1 MGPGHP
7 GAAAGRPGKVESDEL
22 PPEISTE
29 KWPWKGV
36 QWNLTYAGFLGYI
49 FAITTYRFPIGD
61 VSIVCA
67 LVGLL
72 MQREKV
78 RVPKFLLGLGALI
91 LWAMVG
97 YSMTRYPALVFDKL
111 QIVLKLWF
119 IALVA
124 ANALRTRQQI
134 RFFLT
139 FWLACFAF
147 YPVRGAIFNY
157 YIYRETIFGRAIWN
171 YIYSNPNDL
180 ALYCILQLA
189 MAFGLNAIEQKGPV
203 RLGARLGMAVVP
215 FLILIT
221 KSRGAFLGF
230 AVFLAFVL
238 SGHKKRMQAL
248 TLTLLVGGLVLAVAP
263 SGVLD
268 RVFALKKIQ
277 TSGEVAAADE
287 EGSAEQRY
295 EIWKVARSI
304 IRENPIAGVGL
315 GAYPAAHQLNAR
327 RAQFKP
333 TARGPRD
340 THSTYLNLTAETG
353 FVGLF
358 IFLAS
363 YVGLLVSVEKLRR
376 RAKKLRPHTAQ
387 TLFMLEVGLLGFFTA
402 ATFGSAAHISFLIL
416 HATTMWCIAELIRKE
431 LDNAAARRRKLA
443 YAPAPLGY
451 ATAAAS

>member
-1 MGPGHP
+1 
-7 GAAAGRPGKVESDEL
+7 V
-22 PPEISTE
+22 

-36 QWNLTYAGFLGYI
+36 QWNLTYVGFLGYI

-72 MQREKV
+72 MQRDNV
-78 RVPKFLLGLGALI
+78 RIPGFLKGLGVLI
-91 LWAMVG
+91 LWAIVG
-97 YSMTRYPALVFDKL
+97 YSMTKYPTMVNAKL

-124 ANALRTRQQI
+124 ANALRTREQI
-134 RFFLT
+134 RFFLA

-157 YIYRETIFGRAIWN
+157 YIYHENLFGRAIWN

-180 ALYCILQLA
+180 ALYCILQLS

-230 AVFLAFVL
+230 ALFLAFVL
-238 SGHKKRMQAL
+238 SGHKRRVRAL
-248 TLTLLVGGLVLAVAP
+248 TLTLVVGGLVLAVAP

-268 RVFALKKIQ
+268 RVFALKKIE
-277 TSGEVAAADE
+277 TTGDVGAADE

-304 IRENPIAGVGL
+304 IRENPIVGVGL

-327 RAQFKP
+327 RAQFNP
-333 TARGPRD
+333 TARGARD
-340 THSTYLNLTAETG
+340 THSTYLNVTAEMG
-353 FVGLF
+353 FVGII
-358 IFLAS
+358 IFAS
-363 YVGLLVSVEKLRR
+363 TYIGLLLSVEGLRR

-402 ATFGSAAHISFLIL
+402 ATFGSAAHVSFLIL
-416 HATTMWCIAELIRKE
+416 HATMMWCIAELIRKE
-431 LDNAAARRRKLA
+431 LDTAAARRRKLA
-443 YAPAPLGY
+443 YAAGPLGY
-451 ATAAAS
+451 GPAAAR